1 MRWGDETYYINLIDK
16 LKNDIEEIIID
27 EDFDFIAKIESNGNG
42 DWYSK
47 DAWKICS
54 TELKEIK

>member
-1 MRWGDETYYINLIDK
+1 MRWGDETYYFNLIEK
-16 LKNDIEEIIID
+16 LKNTIEEIIVD
-27 EDFDFIAKIESNGNG
+27 EDFDFIAKIEGNGNG

-47 DAWKICS
+47 DAWKICL